1 MTLASW
7 ITLSRII
14 LVIPTVWLL
23 STGHYGWAL
32 CLILISALTDYL
44 DGLAARKLNQISD
57 VGKVLDQVADKIFVN
72 SVFIVMAIIGL
83 IPSWFVVVTV
93 GRDFLVNGFRT
104 LCASKGVVVPA
115 DIWGK
120 LKTVFQFVL
129 MISVLLMPAHSW
141 FVRTVLWFAL
151 VLILFSGVSYIRKMV
166 RIMEGIR

>member
-23 STGHYGWAL
+23 GAGHYGWVL

-72 SVFIVMAIIGL
+72 SVFIVMAVIGS
-83 IPSWFVVVTV
+83 IPSWFAVVTNIT
-93 GRDFLVNGFRT
+93 F
-104 LCASKGVVVPA
+104 
-115 DIWGK
+115 
-120 LKTVFQFVL
+120 
-129 MISVLLMPAHSW
+129 SVSQPVW
-141 FVRTVLWFAL
+141 PTP
-151 VLILFSGVSYIRKMV
+151 VLICFSGVSYVRKMV